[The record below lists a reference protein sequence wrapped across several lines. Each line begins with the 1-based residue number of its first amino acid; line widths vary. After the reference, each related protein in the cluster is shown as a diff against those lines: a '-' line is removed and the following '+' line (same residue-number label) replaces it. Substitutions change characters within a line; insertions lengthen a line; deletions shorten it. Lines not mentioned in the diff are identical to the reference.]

1 MVQRGD
7 MMIELP
13 EAICLSSQINEHL
26 KGKRIVKVIA
36 NGSPHKFVWFS
47 GEPEV
52 YEKGLVDQKLIGAKS
67 YGGIVEIQLEKGS
80 VYLSDGINFRYG
92 QKDEKPPKKHQMFFQ
107 FEDETFLSMSAQMYG
122 GILCDAIEP
131 LENSYITVAKEKP
144 SPLSSEFSYEYF
156 DEMLSQESMKKKSL
170 KAFLATEQRIPGLGN
185 GVLQDILLN
194 AELHPKRKVQ
204 TLEIDEVRKLYES
217 LVETLKAMTDQGMR
231 NTEKDIFGNK
241 GGYKM
246 MLSKDTYKLPCVKCG
261 GQIIKKAYM
270 GGSIYYCD
278 SCQPEG

>member
-1 MVQRGD
+1 
-7 MMIELP
+7 MM
-13 EAICLSSQINEHL
+13 
-26 KGKRIVKVIA
+26 
-36 NGSPHKFVWFS
+36 
-47 GEPEV
+47 
-52 YEKGLVDQKLIGAKS
+52 
-67 YGGIVEIQLEKGS
+67 
-80 VYLSDGINFRYG
+80 
-92 QKDEKPPKKHQMFFQ
+92 
-107 FEDETFLSMSAQMYG
+107 
-122 GILCDAIEP
+122 
-131 LENSYITVAKEKP
+131 
-144 SPLSSEFSYEYF
+144 
-156 DEMLSQESMKKKSL
+156 KKSL

-217 LVETLKAMTDQGMR
+217 VVETLGKMTDQGMR

-241 GGYKM
+241 GGYQM
-246 MLSKDTYKLPCVKCG
+246 MLSKDTYKSPCVKCG